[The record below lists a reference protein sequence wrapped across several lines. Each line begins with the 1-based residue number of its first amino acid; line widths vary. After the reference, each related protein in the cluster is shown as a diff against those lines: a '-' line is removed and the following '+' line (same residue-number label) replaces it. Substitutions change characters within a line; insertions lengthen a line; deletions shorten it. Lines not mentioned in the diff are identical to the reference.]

1 MVAPPLTLRY
11 TFLMAT
17 KKSTTTTKS
26 RATKVK
32 KPAAA
37 KTTKSRKA
45 APRKKQLRVES
56 FKLSRNDR
64 PFLSFNPTIQTVY
77 WIILG
82 IVVIAFT
89 AWIMKLQSDISMI
102 YDQIDANESI
112 VIDEPALKKK
122 QQ

>member
-1 MVAPPLTLRY
+1 
-11 TFLMAT
+11 MAT
-17 KKSTTTTKS
+17 KKTTTSTKS
-26 RATKVK
+26 RATKAK

-37 KTTKSRKA
+37 RTTKSRKA
-45 APRKKQLRVES
+45 APRKKQVRTES

-82 IVVIAFT
+82 VVVIAFT
-89 AWIMKLQSDISMI
+89 AWIMKLQADINTI
-102 YDQIDANESI
+102 YDQIDANDSF